1 MKMFQVLH
9 DQYNATA
16 WIYDGELNI
25 IFNMAMAGTL
35 TIFSLGIGPSYIL
48 QSDNERVV
56 KWRDGDLADLPQL
69 TKIRDCAGLTIST
82 LEDRTYMR

>member
-35 TIFSLGIGPSYIL
+35 TIFSLAIALVMFY
-48 QSDNERVV
+48 NM
-56 KWRDGDLADLPQL
+56 
-69 TKIRDCAGLTIST
+69 T
-82 LEDRTYMR
+82 M